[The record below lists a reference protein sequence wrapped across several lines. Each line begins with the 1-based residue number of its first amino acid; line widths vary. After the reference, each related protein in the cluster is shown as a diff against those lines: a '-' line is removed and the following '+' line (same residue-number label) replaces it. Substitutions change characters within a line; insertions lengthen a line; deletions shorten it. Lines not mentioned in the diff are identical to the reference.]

1 VLPARTNPS
10 HATLLTGVHPDA
22 HGIVGNKFWDADAQA
37 LRALDF
43 PQLLEMET
51 LFTTLETERP
61 DLRTAS
67 FFAKVKLRRL
77 FSAAPGRQVA
87 PDLAWDPSEGD
98 LTDSRVLAAA
108 DALLAADPAHFV
120 VVNVA
125 DVDRLSHHFGPAS
138 PEARGA
144 VRDVDG
150 LLAGLLRTLS
160 ARPSWRRTLVLITA
174 DHGFMAV
181 TPARGIVLDSPPR
194 ARGRT
199 YVAEGEAALV
209 HLRPTAGPLAE
220 VAAAEALRPGVAAV
234 VRDLASVHL
243 AHPRAG
249 ALLLLADPG
258 RAFVQ
263 SVHDPSLLLLGN
275 HGGIGEQTVPF
286 IVVGG
291 LSGLRKLP
299 EQTTV
304 SLADVAPTVAA
315 VLGVR
320 PPQRLGGLSI
330 PAGSAGRVLPLLPA
344 E

>member
-1 VLPARTNPS
+1 
-10 HATLLTGVHPDA
+10 
-22 HGIVGNKFWDADAQA
+22 
-37 LRALDF
+37 
-43 PQLLEMET
+43 
-51 LFTTLETERP
+51 
-61 DLRTAS
+61 
-67 FFAKVKLRRL
+67 
-77 FSAAPGRQVA
+77 
-87 PDLAWDPSEGD
+87 
-98 LTDSRVLAAA
+98 
-108 DALLAADPAHFV
+108 
-120 VVNVA
+120 
-125 DVDRLSHHFGPAS
+125 
-138 PEARGA
+138 
-144 VRDVDG
+144 
-150 LLAGLLRTLS
+150 
-160 ARPSWRRTLVLITA
+160 VLITA

-181 TPARGIVLDSPPR
+181 TPAHGIVLDAR